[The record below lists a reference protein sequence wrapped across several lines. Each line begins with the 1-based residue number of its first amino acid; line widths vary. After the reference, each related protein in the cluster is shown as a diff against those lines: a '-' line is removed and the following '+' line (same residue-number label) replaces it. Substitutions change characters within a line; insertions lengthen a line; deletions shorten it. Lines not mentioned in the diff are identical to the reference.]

1 MLSLKARAQ
10 SVLTLPPF
18 LPQPVSYSMPPRGR
32 GRGRAAFRARG
43 RVRGRGVPTAE
54 DAGGDADF
62 EQSSAQEGSSSFA
75 AAIRAVIGSRGQSAA
90 GDDQWD
96 EGEDS
101 EPGRPFYAPFARPL
115 KEDYARYAAAVAAEA
130 GEAGGASS
138 STAPGSSLGRLR
150 RQILTGSGGILPAP
164 LPHPK
169 LEDRGS

>member
-32 GRGRAAFRARG
+32 GRGRPAFRARG
-43 RVRGRGVPTAE
+43 RVRGRGVPPAE

-90 GDDQWD
+90 GDDQRD

-101 EPGRPFYAPFARPL
+101 EPGRPSNESFARPL
-115 KEDYARYAAAVAAEA
+115 KEDYARHAAAVAAEA
-130 GEAGGASS
+130 GEAGGARS
-138 STAPGSSLGRLR
+138 STAPDSSLRR
-150 RQILTGSGGILPAP
+150 RWRQILTGSGGIV
-164 LPHPK
+164 
-169 LEDRGS
+169 S